1 MVWNFTYTT
10 LVIKLTCHSDQF
22 FHFSHCEEFHG
33 FEIFKAFLEIDL
45 YIQGL
50 ARSLDKIGLPFQVE
64 YSRFVQW
71 RFLEHSACNLFLGRN
86 PAKT

>member
-1 MVWNFTYTT
+1 MLIVDASGTVGSSDDAGRIT
-10 LVIKLTCHSDQF
+10 L
-22 FHFSHCEEFHG
+22 
-33 FEIFKAFLEIDL
+33 FLYVAHYLLGI
-45 YIQGL
+45 L